1 MTFSDI
7 HKLIRQNFPSESIS
21 TVEASRIIKEAFPS
35 RQSKH
40 FTHGN
45 QVFGV
50 QLKVPPVSSMSA
62 TLSLP
67 PPVSSTSST
76 LSLPPPVF
84 STSSTLSLPP
94 PVFSTSSTLSLPS
107 TDLNVDPVASLL
119 TPSQSLGQQL
129 ELERQKNAQLVVKV
143 QGLEAIV
150 RQQQQ
155 QLANMGELVSVSM
168 ASQLDEVVRH
178 TTHQIYHGPD
188 SIEHFDAF
196 SVEDVIRELQSDAPD
211 VYQLFQTLGNTK
223 RNKRSDQE
231 TYSPE
236 ELKALMSACILLN
249 VRSQRVKGLYTD
261 TRVAVPDRNQILFC
275 CTF

>member
-1 MTFSDI
+1 MLVHVCCHVHSHAPYLFRLQEQLQVVPECLVNVKYMTFSDI
-7 HKLIRQNFPSESIS
+7 HKLIQQNFPSESIS

-35 RQSKH
+35 SQSRR

-45 QVFGV
+45 RVFGV
-50 QLKVPPVSSMSA
+50 QLKV
-62 TLSLP
+62 

-76 LSLPPPVF
+76 LSLPP
-84 STSSTLSLPP
+84 
-94 PVFSTSSTLSLPS
+94 
-107 TDLNVDPVASLL
+107 TDLNVDPLPSLL
-119 TPSQSLGQQL
+119 TTDQSLVQQL

-150 RQQQQ
+150 RQQEQQ
-155 QLANMGELVSVSM
+155 IANMGELVSVSL
-168 ASQLDEVVRH
+168 ASQLDQVVRH
-178 TTHQIYHGPD
+178 TTHQIHHGPD

-231 TYSPE
+231 MYSPE
-236 ELKALMSACILLN
+236 E
-249 VRSQRVKGLYTD
+249 
-261 TRVAVPDRNQILFC
+261 
-275 CTF
+275 